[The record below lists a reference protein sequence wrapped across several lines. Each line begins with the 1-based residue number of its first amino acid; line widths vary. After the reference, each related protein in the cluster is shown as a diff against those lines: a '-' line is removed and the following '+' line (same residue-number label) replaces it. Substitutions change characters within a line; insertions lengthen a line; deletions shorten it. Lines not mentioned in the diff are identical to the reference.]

1 MWKLCLSS
9 VNYSVPFLCQLSY
22 YFLPAV
28 NAHKTVLLKIVMR
41 FRIET
46 NNSRRSFHPWK
57 KESIDDVVIPIE
69 SYHMHDPFG
78 TQIKHETELQQM

>member
-1 MWKLCLSS
+1 MTSIFADIIKGSLSS
-9 VNYSVPFLCQLSY
+9 LL
-22 YFLPAV
+22 